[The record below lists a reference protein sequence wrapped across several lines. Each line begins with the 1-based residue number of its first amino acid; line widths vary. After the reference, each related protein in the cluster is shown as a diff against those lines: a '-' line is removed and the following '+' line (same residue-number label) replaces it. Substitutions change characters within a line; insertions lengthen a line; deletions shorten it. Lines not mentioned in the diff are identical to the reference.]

1 MTLTHKD
8 IIDYCNYLINKDQT
22 ADPISPN
29 EYNSVIPIVNAELY
43 TREKKRLIELS
54 GGMHMKFVELLRESY
69 LQDVKKMETI
79 LSNVGNPAVVK
90 GDVILTARGLTVN
103 GGVRIDI
110 VSEDKAFEMASGL
123 YDQTDALY
131 AWKVGSNLYLS
142 SNVSGLVYVYLE
154 VPQKPYFDYY
164 IDSQSNT
171 KYLPNGWEVVAN
183 GTQGYD
189 VREVRA
195 NKIVDTNILYPD
207 FPHTS
212 DSVEFQW
219 RDSALTT
226 LVNLIFEK
234 MSINI
239 REQMPVEI
247 SQLKKREVE

>member
-154 VPQKPYFDYY
+154 VPEKPYFDYY
-164 IDSQSNT
+164 IDSQANT
-171 KYLPNGWEVVAN
+171 KYLPPNWKVTAN
-183 GTQGYD
+183 GLGGYD
-189 VREVRA
+189 VRNA
-195 NKIVDTNILYPD
+195 KNIIVETNISYPESQYD
-207 FPHTS
+207 S
-212 DSVEFQW
+212 LSVEFQW

-239 REQMPVEI
+239 REQVPIEI